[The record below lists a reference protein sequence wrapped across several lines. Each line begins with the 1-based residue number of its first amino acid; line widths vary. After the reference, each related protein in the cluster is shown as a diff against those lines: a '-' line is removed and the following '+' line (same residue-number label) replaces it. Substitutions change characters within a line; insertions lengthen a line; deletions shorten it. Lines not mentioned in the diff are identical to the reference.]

1 MKLTRKERER
11 IARRELI
18 IDAAE
23 NLIDRLGI
31 DNITM
36 DTIATE
42 AEVGKGTLYL
52 HFKSKKSIYLAISER
67 GSRLLNHAF
76 GKALLKE
83 LPGLKLIEELG
94 RTYLK
99 FVQENPVYFTV
110 FNYYESLINDDDL
123 AQSELAQRCEES
135 AREAMTYI
143 VRALQ
148 IGMQDGSIN
157 NKYDPHELGIVIWGA
172 SRGVIHM
179 AFHKQK
185 KHHMKILDDVNFSL
199 QSLVSNFIE
208 LIGTGMANDQ
218 RSKNN

>member
-11 IARRELI
+11 IARREFI

-23 NLIDRLGI
+23 NLIDRIGI
-31 DNITM
+31 ESITM
-36 DTIATE
+36 DMIAAE

-52 HFKSKKSIYLAISER
+52 HFKSKKSIFLAISER

-76 GKALLKE
+76 GKVLLSE
-83 LPGLKLIEELG
+83 VPGLRLIEELG
-94 RTYLK
+94 RTYLM
-99 FVQENPVYFTV
+99 FVQKNPVYFTV
-110 FNYYESLINDDDL
+110 FNYYESLIDDDEL

-135 AREAMTYI
+135 AREAMKYI

-148 IGMQDGSIN
+148 IGMQDGSIKN
-157 NKYDPHELGIVIWGA
+157 NFDPHELGIVIWGA

-185 KHHMKILDDVNFSL
+185 KYHMKILDDVSFSL

-208 LIGTGMANDQ
+208 LISTGMADDHQ
-218 RSKNN
+218 SKNN